1 MSAAGTLV
9 SPILV
14 GRDDLLDL
22 ADRRLA
28 EVRSGRGQMLFLAG
42 EAGIGKTRLLNAI
55 VGKAEALGFTVAGGD
70 VGVRDL
76 EVAGSLIFDLTHSLS
91 GRESLQPIRNAILK
105 RLTEGRRTNADS
117 PGRGDASQRRRELV
131 HDVAD
136 LLATMP
142 APSMLCFENLHWAD
156 DLSLEI
162 VGAFARRVRDVP
174 ILALGTYRSDELY
187 PRIPMREWRSRLLTQ
202 RLAEEARLG
211 RLSSSETGMMTTLL
225 LASGLPAPQD
235 VVGAVHDR
243 TDGIPLHVEE
253 VLRAL
258 REQDGWTGSS
268 VDTIG
273 VPDTIDTTIRE
284 RLERRSP
291 EARALA
297 EAGSVIGRCF
307 VVDVAAG
314 VLEQEPERLS
324 APLQELIDHFFLI
337 QTSRPGLV
345 DFRHALIRDAI
356 YGGVPEPTRRVMHAR
371 VAELGEGLPGAGEAF
386 RSGHFELAGRTSEAF
401 EASVAGARAAARW
414 SSHREAAQL
423 YRRALRNLPDD
434 LDGARH
440 AEVLEAFATEAAAL
454 DENETAAEAYEQA
467 RQRYLASGRPIR
479 AAAIVAPLV
488 AVRHLLGDDLETRVG
503 ALEAA
508 LRLLDAA
515 PAGPEVEA
523 ARLRLEAGLSAA
535 YMLDRRLEP
544 SIEHGR
550 RAIALAVGLGD
561 AASELHALVTVGA
574 DLVFEGHMAEGW
586 SALETGIER
595 ARAANLEDTAAR
607 GYRMLGSCASV
618 LVEYDR
624 ADAWLPE
631 GIAFAERVE
640 RWNHRHYMAAHL
652 AHVLWATGRW
662 DEAEDM
668 ATHALA
674 DGRGGLTTRITAL
687 HALGFVA
694 LGRGD
699 LDRAS
704 ATLLEARAAAE
715 AMRELQRLSPAVW
728 GLAEARLQADD
739 PRGSLEH
746 CRQGLAASSAV
757 DDAAYLF
764 PFLVTGTR
772 AHLQSGDLAAAQAW
786 VDEIAGRL
794 RHRDIPGARPAI
806 DHATGLLQLAAGASV
821 RARVSL
827 EAAVAGWAARRRVWE
842 HVGALT
848 DLATVHLRANRPA
861 EAVRIAGEAV
871 AIAER
876 IGSPPLAAR
885 ARAAVRA
892 GRARHPDEE
901 VWEPLT
907 GREFAVARLV
917 ATGRTNAEIAQEL
930 GVAPRTVGSHME
942 HILAKLGV
950 GRRAEVAAWVAEN
963 RVLHSR
969 PHGRDREK

>member
-1 MSAAGTLV
+1 MPHSGVASWSTT
-9 SPILV
+9 SPICWPPS
-14 GRDDLLDL
+14 RPP
-22 ADRRLA
+22 
-28 EVRSGRGQMLFLAG
+28 
-42 EAGIGKTRLLNAI
+42 
-55 VGKAEALGFTVAGGD
+55 AL
-70 VGVRDL
+70 
-76 EVAGSLIFDLTHSLS
+76 
-91 GRESLQPIRNAILK
+91 
-105 RLTEGRRTNADS
+105 
-117 PGRGDASQRRRELV
+117 
-131 HDVAD
+131 
-136 LLATMP
+136 
-142 APSMLCFENLHWAD
+142 LCFENLHWAD

-211 RLSSSETGMMTTLL
+211 RLSPSETGMMTTLL

-235 VVGAVHDR
+235 VVGAVHER

-258 REQDGWTGSS
+258 REQDGWTGAS
-268 VDTIG
+268 VDSIG
-273 VPDTIDTTIRE
+273 VPDTIETTIRE

-314 VLEQEPERLS
+314 VLDQEPAQLS
-324 APLQELIDHFFLI
+324 APLQELVDHFFLV

-356 YGGVPEPTRRVMHAR
+356 YGGVPEPTRRGMHGR

-401 EASVAGARAAARW
+401 EAAVAGARAAARW

-434 LDGARH
+434 LDAARH
-440 AEVLEAFATEAAAL
+440 AEVLEAFASEAAAL

-467 RQRYLASGRPIR
+467 RERYLAADCPVK
-479 AAAIVAPLV
+479 AAAIAAPLV
-488 AVRHLLGDDLETRVG
+488 AIRHLLGDDLETRV
-503 ALEAA
+503 AA
-508 LRLLDAA
+508 LDDALRTLDAVE
-515 PAGPEVEA
+515 PGPEVEA
-523 ARLRLEAGLSAA
+523 TRLRLEAGLSAA
-535 YMLDRRLEP
+535 YMLDRRLER

-550 RAIALAVGLGD
+550 TAIALAVGLGD
-561 AASELHALVTVGA
+561 EASELHALVTVGA
-574 DLVFEGHMAEGW
+574 DLVFEGRMDEGW
-586 SALETGIER
+586 AALESGIER
-595 ARAANLEDTAAR
+595 ARSAKLEETAAR
-607 GYRMLGSCASV
+607 AYRMLGSSASV

-662 DEAEDM
+662 DEAEDT

-687 HALGFVA
+687 HVLGYVA
-694 LGRGD
+694 MGRGD

-704 ATLLEARAAAE
+704 ANLLEARAAAA

-728 GLAEARLQADD
+728 GLAEVRLLAGD
-739 PRGSLEH
+739 PHGALEH
-746 CRQGLAASSAV
+746 CREGLAASSVV

-772 AHLQSGDLAAAQAW
+772 AHIQAGDPAAAEAW
-786 VDEIAGRL
+786 VEEIATRL
-794 RHRDIPGARPAI
+794 RRRDIPGTRPAI

-821 RARVSL
+821 RARDSL
-827 EAAVAGWAARRRVWE
+827 RGRRRRLV
-842 HVGALT
+842 
-848 DLATVHLRANRPA
+848 RPA
-861 EAVRIAGEAV
+861 PRLGAHRRAHRPGDRPPPCQSPGRCGPPRRGGRRHGRADREPAACRPRTCRGPCRPGATPRRGGLGATDRSRVRRGPAGHDRAHERRDRGRPRDRATHRRV
-871 AIAER
+871 AHGAHP
-876 IGSPPLAAR
+876 GQAR
-885 ARAAVRA
+885 GRAA
-892 GRARHPDEE
+892 GRGGG
-901 VWEPLT
+901 LG
-907 GREFAVARLV
+907 GREPR
-917 ATGRTNAEIAQEL
+917 ATLPASRQGPR
-930 GVAPRTVGSHME
+930 GVAPGRASGASAGRCEPRGTH
-942 HILAKLGV
+942 GV
-950 GRRAEVAAWVAEN
+950 NVA
-963 RVLHSR
+963 
-969 PHGRDREK
+969 REP